1 MNVTALSTLQYYIS
15 LWITGAVY
23 LWGQR
28 SVFVTEESSWREN
41 PPALVSDSY
50 THSHSRTRLWN
61 SSSLSSATIIVSKER
76 VVFSTTQIPT
86 PPPLRT
92 RFFTL
97 FKKVCSFFAAFG
109 DTPGYCNETKRHLRL
124 EDFYVRHI
132 HSTDFISVIKVVNIS
147 MYKYITC
154 KGSHGVQS
162 LEKLD
167 EYHML
172 VQRAPFTLLGWW
184 LCLVFQLLGQ
194 IWTSCDQILISDEIF
209 LLIPQSSAITR

>member
-1 MNVTALSTLQYYIS
+1 MYLSPRRAAGVKILLRSFPTRTLTLIRGQGCGIHHHCRQQPS
-15 LWITGAVY
+15 VY
-23 LWGQR
+23 QR
-28 SVFVTEESSWREN
+28 SGWYFPRPRSQ
-41 PPALVSDSY
+41 PPHLFEHV
-50 THSHSRTRLWN
+50 
-61 SSSLSSATIIVSKER
+61 
-76 VVFSTTQIPT
+76 
-86 PPPLRT
+86 
-92 RFFTL
+92 FFTL

-172 VQRAPFTLLGWW
+172 VQRAPFTLLG
-184 LCLVFQLLGQ
+184 
-194 IWTSCDQILISDEIF
+194 
-209 LLIPQSSAITR
+209 